1 MRKHL
6 LLVFLTLFAISL
18 SAADLNPFAYN
29 LYTSTNTDGG
39 TRLHFSLNATAPRV
53 EVYIV
58 VGSTEKLLRAY
69 NNVAK
74 GSYHTDITA
83 SDANSLGLSQGNSYS
98 WKVKVTTPDRTS
110 AAEYVGR
117 KVDNLPIFSMD
128 IDNNP
133 SSPYFG
139 RILVSHG
146 TDNVANAHGIYAY
159 KADFSADGGR
169 NLGTGVNTYASWYS
183 GNHLTPYRIRI
194 AQDGSGRIFLGNY
207 DVSQTGAY
215 LWQVDPANLKSW
227 TQLISRSYMK
237 SNVGKNTDGNTNT
250 ADVYNFGLDVR
261 TNGNQY
267 ELLLLSASSGGG
279 SFITGQVFSDIY
291 TIPNITSPTSNVTC
305 EQLVWDKKSGE
316 SNIRNLFGSAINS
329 TAIFDKYGG
338 AWYCGNSAA
347 NSQLA
352 YPGLAHQI
360 ASKTDF
366 KIDYDDSNS
375 YFTKKY
381 IASGGIRYDKDYKY
395 LAIAQGDQR
404 TNIAASIYTVAQA
417 NASTHPTLSSR
428 VDLSTGSVKGSTEWY
443 VTDIAWDYANN
454 VYLCVRNVGE
464 STRGVYAFAT
474 DLNAA
479 VMNVAARS
487 NFTLTLPAG
496 GVVGTTG
503 LNPYAYDVS
512 ATYDEATYKLTV
524 KFSLNADAYNDGSDG
539 QPDGVQIYLTDDP
552 ATPKKYYVYGVP
564 ASMCFKGTNKTCTI
578 DLIDGKDLRGNYLPR
593 NENLYVSVT
602 VQGDRTNTNPRQD
615 SRSHAIYCGH
625 GIAVDKNPNSKNFGK
640 IFVTEAWQRDGND
653 PNGNALS
660 SYFTQGLAG
669 MYVFDADFER
679 RDNNRYTGGYNFSL
693 YVIENTAS
701 GLARKGYQPWKVRVS
716 DDGRIFVCSNDM
728 HQRQTTTN
736 AAGERDGV
744 AVWEIDRNNFNTWTP
759 ILKGYR
765 RFVSGQTST
774 NYTFAYTDVNGTTQ
788 FIGPVCGMDV
798 KGTGDDLTLL
808 LYTVNQAGVWL
819 DMNGFR
825 AYEYNVKT
833 KALKPVTKFNNGGYG
848 YVFEYVTLRY
858 GLDGSYWFG
867 ASRAD
872 GSDGVEGNGKTK
884 EPNLAHVKKD
894 GTTADYTNYNAEFYG
909 GAGLINYKSTYNN
922 ATINGVNHSWL
933 IKGKDNGKN
942 SNGYFDVFLVT
953 SAADGGASVTRM
965 DGNGGRPNW
974 QQIEVAGTG
983 RCLNSF
989 AIDYAENLYL
999 VGNSTSGGGLVRAF
1013 AMPYCG
1019 EKTTTVRDEYK
1030 FQLKGQ
1036 PIIWHAYHCP
1046 ESMVNEDLW
1055 ELFMDDYNEWYY
1067 TNKKILPKARAYQPI
1082 TNAIGFTYP
1091 PEEIRET
1098 YPNGVVEDFLKN
1110 HSQWRWLY
1118 DYINTV
1124 TSGVS
1129 NEAIWSEFKTAAG
1142 ITSLGTLKEIKEE
1155 ADGGFTK
1162 ICGALTIAKLQP
1174 VMENANWTWL
1184 RDYIKKTQDDQ
1195 KSISVLCDDG
1205 TSRTPS
1211 VLSNGYTPT
1220 GDTNGAGWRYATA
1233 AFFLQSQHK
1242 IKWPASADFSTAGL
1256 PTAWGPAAGKTFTFT
1271 LTGEL
1276 TWRLYIHAFFNKTSS
1291 VTYKTNNGTDKTDET
1306 AGFTDA
1312 GDPHAWYNTW
1322 ADVTFPKVLCT
1333 GDKMPKIKRKGY
1345 IFAGWHYGTEQ
1356 GFTRDQKVADDQYNE
1371 GVTNNKHIWAR
1382 WMELCVYEGYVKP
1395 DPHLLGEPE
1404 YVNYNEE
1411 LMSYAGGK
1419 SYQIDIERKFLVG
1432 SYSTLSLP
1440 FAIPKNA
1447 HAQYFVKVTDEN
1459 GAHIFDPAQGG
1470 QRPSILVYDGT
1481 EEVVVNEER
1490 MVQFNFHE
1498 LQDDEQILAH
1508 RPFLF
1513 KPAQEEALSTRL
1525 HFWSAYLGNVAPA
1538 AVDPEKVSFVPTPA
1552 PMQITIPEG
1561 DMALILV
1568 DQNRLAWVSA
1578 AGEMLGL
1585 RGYFLA
1591 PKSLSQL
1598 PARIAI
1604 RENVP
1609 ADTEEVETDSTN
1621 GVYKVLDNQRVYII
1635 RNDEVYTIMGDRVR

>member
-1 MRKHL
+1 MKRL
-6 LLVFLTLFAISL
+6 LTSLLITLFCCAL

-29 LYTSTNTDGG
+29 LYTSENDDGG
-39 TRLHFSLNATAPRV
+39 TRLHFSINATAPKV
-53 EVYIV
+53 DVYIV

-83 SDANSLGLSQGNSYS
+83 SDANSLGLSQGSSYS

-305 EQLVWDKKSGE
+305 EQLAWDKKSGD

-602 VQGDRTNTNPRQD
+602 VQGDRTNTYPRQD
-615 SRSHAIYCGH
+615 SRSHKICCGH

-640 IFVTEAWQRDGND
+640 IFVNEGYQKE
-653 PNGNALS
+653 NGGELS
-660 SYFTQGLAG
+660 QFFTKGKAG
-669 MYVFDADFER
+669 MYIIDPDFDRNNDK
-679 RDNNRYTGGYNFSL
+679 NRYTGGHDFSL
-693 YVIENTAS
+693 YVIEHTYS
-701 GLARKGYQPWKVRVS
+701 GLSRLGYQPWRVRIS

-728 HQRQTTTN
+728 HQRQADKN
-736 AAGERDGV
+736 GV
-744 AVWEIDRNNFNTWTP
+744 AVWEIDRNNFNNWTP
-759 ILKGYR
+759 ILQGVR
-765 RFVSGQTST
+765 GAD
-774 NYTFAYTDVNGTTQ
+774 YTFTYQGN

-798 KGTGDDLTLL
+798 KGTGDNLTLL
-808 LYTVNQAGVWL
+808 LYTVNKTGVDL
-819 DMNGFR
+819 GMSGFR

-833 KALKPVTKFNNGGYG
+833 KVLTPVSKFNNGGYG
-848 YVFEYVTLRY
+848 LVFEYVTLRY

-867 ASRAD
+867 ASRRD
-872 GSDGVEGNGKTK
+872 DSDGVDGDGKTK
-884 EPNLAHVKKD
+884 ELNLAHVQSD
-894 GTTADYTNYNAEFYG
+894 GKTSDYTNNNAEFYG
-909 GAGLINYKSTYNN
+909 GAGLLVYKSTYNN
-922 ATINGVNHSWL
+922 ADYNGSNHTWL
-933 IKGKDNGKN
+933 IKGRNNTATDGKF
-942 SNGYFDVFLVT
+942 GVFLVST
-953 SAADGGASVTRM
+953 DANGNASVIRFNGT
-965 DGNGGRPNW
+965 GGRPNW
-974 QQIEVAGTG
+974 QDVVVNGTG
-983 RCLNSF
+983 RCLNDF
-989 AIDYAENLYL
+989 AIDYAENLY
-999 VGNSTSGGGLVRAF
+999 VIGNHSDAVKNGGLVRAF

-1036 PIIWHAYHCP
+1036 PITWHPYHCP
-1046 ESMVNEDLW
+1046 EAMVNEDLW
-1055 ELFMDDYNEWYY
+1055 ELFMEDYNEWYF
-1067 TNKKILPKARAYQPI
+1067 TNKKILPEARAAQPI
-1082 TNAIGFTYP
+1082 TGAIGFTYP
-1091 PEEIRET
+1091 PEEIRGT
-1098 YPNGVVEDFLKN
+1098 YPNGVVLDFLQN
-1110 HSQWRWLY
+1110 HPKWKWLHS
-1118 DYINTV
+1118 YINTV
-1124 TSGVS
+1124 VNNEATTPTS
-1129 NEAIWSEFKTAAG
+1129 NEALWAAFKADAG
-1142 ITSLGTLKEIKEE
+1142 ITTLGTLAELKAKSG
-1155 ADGGFTK
+1155 GGFSD
-1162 ICGALTIAKLQP
+1162 ICGTSGFPYTAPDKIDNIL
-1174 VMENANWTWL
+1174 NSSNWTWM
-1184 RDYIKKTQDDQ
+1184 RDYIKQVQNAQ
-1195 KSISVLCDDG
+1195 KGNEISDNVD
-1205 TSRTPS
+1205 P
-1211 VLSNGYTPT
+1211 NGQLRKVQELKEPIK
-1220 GDTNGAGWRYATA
+1220 DNAANWRFAVA
-1233 AFFLQSQHK
+1233 AFFLQSQYK
-1242 IKWPASADFSTAGL
+1242 GGSPGSADFSAAGL
-1256 PTAWGPAAGKTFTFT
+1256 PTAWGPKAKAAGETYAFS

-1276 TWRLYIHAFFNKTSS
+1276 TWRLHIHAFFNKTSS
-1291 VTYKTNNGTDKTDET
+1291 VTYKTSNGTDKTDAT
-1306 AGFTDA
+1306 ADFTDA
-1312 GDPHAWYNTW
+1312 GDPHTWYNTW
-1322 ADVTFPKVLCT
+1322 ADATLPKVMKT
-1333 GDKMPKIKRKGY
+1333 GDEMPKIKRKGY
-1345 IFAGWHYGTEQ
+1345 VFAGWHYGTEQ
-1356 GFTRDQKVADDQYNE
+1356 GFTRDQKVANSSFVE
-1371 GVTNNKHIWAR
+1371 NSTNPRHIWAR

-1447 HAQYFVKVTDEN
+1447 HAQYFVEVTDEN

-1598 PARIAI
+1598 PAKIAI
-1604 RENVP
+1604 RENAP
-1609 ADTEEVETDSTN
+1609 TDTEEVETDSTN

>member
-1 MRKHL
+1 MKKHL
-6 LLVFLTLFAISL
+6 LLFLSVIFSL
-18 SAADLNPFAYN
+18 SLFAADLNPFAYN

-39 TRLHFSLNATAPRV
+39 TRLHFSINALAPTV

-58 VGSTEKLLRAY
+58 VGGVEKKIRTY
-69 NNVAK
+69 SNVAK
-74 GSYHTDITA
+74 NSYSTDLTA
-83 SDANSLGLSQGNSYS
+83 SDAASAGLTAGSSYS
-98 WKVKVTTPDRTS
+98 WKVKVTTPDRSS

-117 KVDNLPIFSMD
+117 KVSDKPIFSID
-128 IDNNP
+128 IDNNYD
-133 SSPYFG
+133 SPYFG
-139 RILVSHG
+139 RILATHG
-146 TDNVANAHGIYAY
+146 TDNIANAQGIYAY
-159 KADFSADGGR
+159 NAAFEADGGR
-169 NLGTGVNTYASWYS
+169 NMGTGVSTYSSWWA

-207 DVSQTGAY
+207 DLSQTGAY
-215 LWQVDPANLKSW
+215 LWQVDPAKLTSW
-227 TQLISRSYMK
+227 TQLIARSWMK
-237 SNVGKNTDGNTNT
+237 SNVGTNVDDL
-250 ADVYNFGLDVR
+250 ANQIDVYNMGLDIR
-261 TNGNQY
+261 TNGNTY
-267 ELLLLSASSGGG
+267 ELLLLSANNGNAN
-279 SFITGQVFSDIY
+279 FITGSIFSGVY
-291 TIPNITSPTSNVTC
+291 TIPDITKPTTNCTYKQLKWTKVTG
-305 EQLVWDKKSGE
+305 EQS
-316 SNIRNLFGSAINS
+316 IRNLFGSAINGS
-329 TAIFDKYGG
+329 AIYDKYGG
-338 AWYCGNSAA
+338 VWYCGNS
-347 NSQLA
+347 SYGEQGS
-352 YPGLAHQI
+352 YPGLAHQF
-360 ASKTDF
+360 ATANTY
-366 KIDYDDSNS
+366 KIDYDDNDTH
-375 YFTKKY
+375 FQKKY
-381 IASGGIRYDKDYKY
+381 TSAGGIRYDKNH
-395 LAIAQGDQR
+395 ARMVVAQGMNR
-404 TNIAASIYTVAQA
+404 TNIVGRIYTVAQA
-417 NASTHPTLSSR
+417 SAGTRPTLGSP
-428 VDLSTGSVKGSTEWY
+428 VDLNAGAEKGSASWY
-443 VTDIAWDYANN
+443 VTDFAWDYADNI
-454 VYLCVRNVGE
+454 YACVRNTSADV
-464 STRGVYAFAT
+464 RGVYAFAT
-474 DLNAA
+474 DLGGA
-479 VMNVAARS
+479 VLEVPARS
-487 NFTLTLPAG
+487 NFTLQLPKAG
-496 GVVGTTG
+496 VEGTTG

-512 ATYDEATYKLTV
+512 ATYNDATYQLTV
-524 KFSLNADAYNDGSDG
+524 EFSLNADAYNDGIG
-539 QPDGVQIYLTDDP
+539 GNPDGVQIYLTDDP
-552 ATPKKYYVYGVP
+552 ANPKKYYVYGVP
-564 ASMCFKGTNKTCTI
+564 ANQCFKGQNKTCTI
-578 DLIDGKDLRGNYLPR
+578 DLISGKDKNGKDIPR
-593 NENLYVSVT
+593 NTNLYASVT
-602 VQGDRTNTNPRQD
+602 VQGDRTNTAPRQD
-615 SRSHAIYCGH
+615 SRLYKIYCGH
-625 GIAVDKNPNSKNFGK
+625 GVAVDKNPNSKNFGK
-640 IFVTEAWQRDGND
+640 IFITEAYQGTTSRVAYPETKSLPGLYVLD
-653 PNGNALS
+653 P
-660 SYFTQGLAG
+660 
-669 MYVFDADFER
+669 DFEFR
-679 RDNNRYTGGYNFSL
+679 NTARYTGGYSFATQT
-693 YVIENTAS
+693 VA
-701 GLARKGYQPWKVRVS
+701 KGGYEPWRVRVS
-716 DDGRIFVCSNDM
+716 EDGRIFVCSND
-728 HQRQTTTN
+728 
-736 AAGERDGV
+736 ADLGV
-744 AVWEIDRNNFNTWTP
+744 AIWEIDRNNFNTWTP
-759 ILKGYR
+759 IL
-765 RFVSGQTST
+765 SGTRNA
-774 NYTFAYTDVNGTTQ
+774 NYTFTYSGYA
-788 FIGPVCGMDV
+788 IGPIIGMDV
-798 KGTGDDLTLL
+798 KGTGSNLTLL
-808 LYTVNQAGVWL
+808 IYTTDKDGTNY
-819 DMNGFR
+819 DDKHYF
-825 AYEYNVKT
+825 AYEYNVST
-833 KALKPVTKFNNGGYG
+833 KAISPVSAFNGVANFATVHDLVSLVYG
-848 YVFEYVTLRY
+848 V
-858 GLDGSYWFG
+858 DGSFWFG
-867 ASRAD
+867 ASRAAQ
-872 GSDGVEGNGKTK
+872 VNGNALQR
-884 EPNLAHVKKD
+884 NLAHVKLDK
-894 GTTADYTNYNAEFYG
+894 TTVDYENYNAEFEG
-909 GAGLINYKSTYNN
+909 GGGLINYKSTYNN
-922 ATINGVNHSWL
+922 ATINGTNHSWL
-933 IKGKDNGKN
+933 IKGKDNG
-942 SNGYFDVFLVT
+942 SSTNGYFDVFLVPS
-953 SAADGGASVTRM
+953 SAGGGAGVTRM

-974 QQIEVAGTG
+974 QKIEVTG
-983 RCLNSF
+983 MKTWLNDF
-989 AIDYAENLYL
+989 AIDYAENLYV
-999 VGNSTSGGGLVRAF
+999 VGSYGELLRAF

-1019 EKTTTVRDEYK
+1019 EKTSPALNEAATGKYT

-1036 PIIWHAYHCP
+1036 AITWHPYHCP
-1046 ESMVNEDLW
+1046 ETMINEDLW
-1055 ELFMDDYNEWYY
+1055 ELFMEDYNEWYF
-1067 TNKKILPKARAYQPI
+1067 TNKQILPEPRSSQPI

-1155 ADGGFTK
+1155 TDGGFTK
-1162 ICGALTIAKLQP
+1162 ICGALTIAKLQT
-1174 VMENANWTWL
+1174 VMDNANWTWL

-1256 PTAWGPAAGKTFTFT
+1256 PTAWGPKATAAGKTYAFS

-1276 TWRLYIHAFFNKTSS
+1276 VWRLHVHAFFNKTNS
-1291 VTYKTNNGTDKTDET
+1291 VTYNTDNGGTKTDAT
-1306 AGFTDA
+1306 ADFSEA

-1322 ADVTFPKVLCT
+1322 AEVTFPKTLRT

-1371 GVTNNKHIWAR
+1371 NVTNNKHIWAR

-1470 QRPSILVYDGT
+1470 QRPSILVFDGT

-1538 AVDPEKVSFVPTPA
+1538 AVDPETVSFLPTPA

-1561 DMALILV
+1561 NMALILV

-1591 PKSLSQL
+1591 PKSLSQS

-1609 ADTEEVETDSTN
+1609 ADTEDTSVEGDS
-1621 GVYKVLDNQRVYII
+1621 GVYKILENQRVYII
-1635 RNDEVYTIMGDRVR
+1635 RGNEKYDILGTSVQK